1 MVFIRTQT
9 NKKSS
14 IMFILG
20 GGDWFIFLVWLVLSL
35 VWLVLFW
42 VVDLA
47 WFGLFFFGWLIWFGF
62 FFGWLGFGLDWLGWL
77 VIGVVG
83 LDCWV

>member
-20 GGDWFIFLVWLVLSL
+20 GGDWFIFLVWLVL
-35 VWLVLFW
+35 FW
-42 VVDLA
+42 VVDLG
-47 WFGLFFFGWLIWFGF
+47 WLGLFFFGWLIWFGF
-62 FFGWLGFGLDWLGWL
+62 FWLAWFWVGLAGLVGDWFIFW
-77 VIGVVG
+77 